1 MTNITDSTQLMTR
14 RRFLKLTAATGAIIA
29 VGGGVFIST
38 RDTSGLTL
46 QNAIAELDKLTY
58 KSMTST
64 VDWDPAQIFN
74 HCAQSIELSMTGYTE
89 HMSALFKNT
98 VGSMAFSVFA
108 SKGTMN
114 HDLDEPIPGAPMLPA
129 QQDVQEALVRLKK
142 SLRDFDEF
150 KGEFAPHFAYG
161 ELSKE
166 EYTTAHVMHINSHM
180 VQIEVS

>member
-1 MTNITDSTQLMTR
+1 MTIVTKTTQPMTR
-14 RRFLKLTAATGAIIA
+14 RRFLKLTAATGAVIA
-29 VGGGVFIST
+29 LGSGVYISMK
-38 RDTSGLTL
+38 DTSGLTL
-46 QNAIAELDKLTY
+46 KSAIDELDKLTY

-74 HCAQSIELSMTGYTE
+74 HCAQSIEMSMTGYTE
-89 HMSALFKNT
+89 HKSELFKNT
-98 VGSMAFSVFA
+98 VGSLAFSIFA
-108 SKGTMN
+108 GKGTMN
-114 HDLDEPIPGAPMLPA
+114 HGLSEPIPGAPMLPA

-161 ELSKE
+161 KLSKE